1 MKPTPFLALCAPL
14 LLALAPAATP
24 PRMAERQRVRLAEA
38 FAVIADVQEK
48 AWPGWSRA
56 PSSLVL
62 VDRDFEY
69 LLHSDQQP
77 EGFVQ
82 SEVDP
87 RLGGRVL
94 VRPRTFSTSF
104 LATFPAFGPSPT
116 IVVGTAEGTG
126 KRSTRWL
133 LAVAHEHFHQ
143 LQYSDPG
150 YWNESQ
156 ALGLAGGDQ
165 TGMWMLDYPFP
176 YEATSAAFASLSRE
190 LARLVGGPAPA
201 SADEREAFWRRYAE
215 LCASLRPA
223 DYRYLSFQLWQE
235 GIARYVETRVA
246 ELAASEHRVS
256 PAFAAL
262 PDYQPFDAAA
272 AGLRD
277 ETLDELRTQTMANDR
292 RTVFY
297 AFGAGL
303 GLLLDQEGRDWKPR
317 YLAEKFYLEKYREP
331 RPQADAVPVPG
342 AVFRMGT
349 RAEAVPALRSR
360 YGVSFPGSFE
370 NETPAHEVEVSPF
383 RMDRDEVTNARFA
396 AFLEARPEWR
406 RENVPP
412 GRQNGHYLELWT
424 DGRPPSSRAAHP
436 VVFVTWHAAQ
446 AFCRWAGGRLPTE
459 AEWELA
465 ARAGTDAEFPWGDA
479 LPTPDL
485 ANYAASGNKDTV
497 PVGRYAANALGLRD
511 LAGNVWELVLDEWQD
526 HYPEGRQ
533 RDPIAGGPVSD
544 GALLAVTGRRVL
556 RGGSFGGSPVNL
568 RTRWRDSHPV
578 TNAVAFVGFR
588 CVYPSA
594 AAGDHSSPSSFTS
607 APRSA
612 WPSASSRA
620 RAGATS
626 ARSLAAPTSSR

>member
-1 MKPTPFLALCAPL
+1 VIRSLALCAPL
-14 LLALAPAATP
+14 LLVLAPAP
-24 PRMAERQRVRLAEA
+24 PEMPERQRVRLAEA
-38 FAVIADVQEK
+38 FAVIADVQDE

-69 LLHSDQQP
+69 LVHSDATP
-77 EGFVQ
+77 EAFVE

-94 VRPRTFSTSF
+94 ARPRTFSTSF
-104 LATFPAFGPSPT
+104 LATFPAFGPTPT
-116 IVVGTAEGTG
+116 IVVGTAEATG
-126 KRSTRWL
+126 KRSTRWV

-143 LQYSDPG
+143 LQYSDPS
-150 YWNESQ
+150 YWHESQ

-165 TGMWMLDYPFP
+165 TGMWMLNYPFP
-176 YEATSAAFASLSRE
+176 YEATSTAFAALSRE
-190 LARLVGGPAPA
+190 LARLVGGSGPAPA
-201 SADEREAFWRRYAE
+201 DAREAFWRRYAE
-215 LCASLRPA
+215 LRGRLKPA
-223 DYRYLSFQLWQE
+223 DDRYLSFQLWQE

-246 ELAASEHRVS
+246 ELAGREHRVS
-256 PAFAAL
+256 AAFAAL

-277 ETLDELRTQTMANDR
+277 ETVQELRTRVMARDGR
-292 RTVFY
+292 MVFY

-303 GLLLDQEGRDWKPR
+303 GLLLDQEAPGWRSR
-317 YLAEKFYLEKYREP
+317 YLAEKFYLERYREP
-331 RPQADAVPVPG
+331 PPPADAVPVPG
-342 AVFRMGT
+342 AVLRMGT
-349 RAEAVPALRSR
+349 DAEAVPALRSR
-360 YGVSFPGSFE
+360 YGVSFPESFE
-370 NETPAHEVEVSPF
+370 NETPAHVVEVSPF

-396 AFLEARPEWR
+396 GFLETRPEWR
-406 RENVPP
+406 RESVPAE
-412 GRQNGHYLELWT
+412 RQNGHRQLWT
-424 DGRPPSSRAAHP
+424 DGRVPPSRSDHP

-479 LPTPDL
+479 PPSPAL
-485 ANYAASGNKDTV
+485 ANYAASGMGDTV
-497 PVGRYAANALGLRD
+497 AVGRYPPNPLGLHD

-526 HYPEGRQ
+526 RYPEGRQ
-533 RDPIAGGPVSD
+533 RDPVAGGPIPDDSFL
-544 GALLAVTGRRVL
+544 GVTGRRVL

-588 CVYPSA
+588 CVYPSRA
-594 AAGDHSSPSSFTS
+594 TEDQPSPSSFTS
-607 APRSA
+607 SPRSTWA
-612 WPSASSRA
+612 SASSRA
-620 RAGATS
+620 RAGAIS
-626 ARSLAAPTSSR
+626 VRSLAAPTSSR